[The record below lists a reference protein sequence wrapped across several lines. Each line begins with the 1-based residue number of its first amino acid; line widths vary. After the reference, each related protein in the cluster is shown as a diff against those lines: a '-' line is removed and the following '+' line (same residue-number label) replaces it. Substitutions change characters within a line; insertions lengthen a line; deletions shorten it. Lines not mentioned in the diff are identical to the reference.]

1 MRVGSW
7 FRRAAARSLTL
18 ALLALA
24 SRSPL
29 AAAGADGPPP
39 LVIEASPS
47 YRSEIEH
54 LETIAPERMRS
65 VMALVGLRD
74 GGPTIHV
81 VLAAEDHPLAR
92 GVPPPIAGYAI
103 PAEDLAVLL
112 PERVP
117 SYPYDSLDE
126 VLLHELTHVLAS
138 RAAGGRELPRWWNEG
153 LALLASR
160 GWSLEDRSRVLLGA
174 VSGVADTPALEAAFD
189 RGSQQSAA
197 AYAISGALVH
207 HLVQRHGVE
216 LVARTLAGVA
226 AGNDFAAAFESAAG
240 VSLARAVEAFWK
252 RYLFWYRWL
261 PFLTSGAALW
271 ASVTALAIL
280 AGLRRRRRDAEIRR
294 RWAAEEGLEDLAN
307 EVRETI
313 H

>member
-1 MRVGSW
+1 
-7 FRRAAARSLTL
+7 
-18 ALLALA
+18 
-24 SRSPL
+24 
-29 AAAGADGPPP
+29 
-39 LVIEASPS
+39 
-47 YRSEIEH
+47 
-54 LETIAPERMRS
+54 
-65 VMALVGLRD
+65 LRD
-74 GGPTIHV
+74 GGAPIRV
-81 VLAAEDHPLAR
+81 VLAAEDHSLAR
-92 GVPPPIAGYAI
+92 GVPQPIAGYAI
-103 PAEDLAVLL
+103 PDENLAVLL

-160 GWSLEDRSRVLLGA
+160 GWSMEDRSRVLLGA
-174 VSGVADTPALEAAFD
+174 VAGVADMGGLEAAFD
-189 RGSQQSAA
+189 RGSQQSTA

-216 LVARTLAGVA
+216 LVARTLASVA
-226 AGNDFAAAFESAAG
+226 AGNDFEAAFEAAAG
-240 VSLARAVEAFWK
+240 VPLERAVERFWK

-280 AGLRRRRRDAEIRR
+280 AGLRRRRRDAEMRR
-294 RWAAEEGLEDLAN
+294 RWAAEERLEELAK
-307 EVRETI
+307 EVPETI
-313 H
+313 N